1 MLPDFAISCIFS
13 ICVIV
18 TVWFSISF
26 ECTIFRKCRK
36 SAFRFDHISQMVPK
50 FRKGDLV
57 VLRLQE
63 MVVSDTSSKRIF
75 LKCFGRV
82 GTIENVVNYVFGID
96 YDVKL
101 SCDGSDYV
109 IRVNEHDLGE
119 FHTPDYSSMYSAI
132 KKSHITD
139 CEIRTDGVFY
149 VLEDGS
155 RWNIATG
162 EKVGDPAERID
173 SVKESK
179 SEKRFCNYDIFGC
192 NFDKSWLKSF
202 EDLSE
207 KIKSDRYSLRVDL
220 GNVYPKM
227 PESKSESKPESKMTK
242 ERCIKLLE
250 AYRAEREKIAKGRK
264 FERCLRACVVDEA
277 LEKAIELL
285 KGGMS

>member
-1 MLPDFAISCIFS
+1 
-13 ICVIV
+13 
-18 TVWFSISF
+18 
-26 ECTIFRKCRK
+26 
-36 SAFRFDHISQMVPK
+36 MVPK

-57 VLRLQE
+57 VLRLKE
-63 MVVSDTSSKRIF
+63 IVVSDTSSRRIV

-82 GTIENVVNYVFGID
+82 GTIEGVVNYIFGID
-96 YDVKL
+96 YNVKL

-119 FHTPDYSSMYSAI
+119 FHAPDYRSMYSAI
-132 KKSHITD
+132 KKSPVTE
-139 CEIRTDGVFY
+139 CKVCTDGVFY

-155 RWNIATG
+155 RWNVVTG
-162 EKVGDPAERID
+162 EKVPDSAERID
-173 SVKESK
+173 SVNESK
-179 SEKRFCNYDIFGC
+179 SEKRFCNYDFFGC
-192 NFDKSWLKSF
+192 NFDKSWLKNF

-207 KIKSDRYSLRVDL
+207 KIKSDRYSLKVDL
-220 GNVYPKM
+220 GMVYPKM
-227 PESKSESKPESKMTK
+227 PESKPESKMTK

-264 FERCLRACVVDEA
+264 FERCLRSSVVDEA